1 MNSAT
6 LTQEAE
12 ENAAA
17 FVRTGA
23 QGLWQRYHQNDADA
37 EGDLVEQYLPLVKHI
52 VGRLAMNLPSHAS
65 IDDLQSA
72 GLIGLLQSLRSY
84 DSSAGASF
92 ETYARIRIRG
102 AVFDELRRMD
112 WVPRL
117 VHDKAR
123 KVQNAI
129 SEFEQ
134 RVGRSPTEAE
144 AAGALGISINE
155 YEKWMEQ
162 IRPATFICLDGAG
175 GDDESGNL
183 HEAFA
188 DDAQPNPMS
197 VAEVSELK
205 ELIFKKIA
213 SLPEIQKKVLALYY
227 FEDLRLREI
236 AAVFDLTESRISQ
249 IHSQAILSIKASI
262 ERQESE
268 ALRLA
273 GIDLQ

>member
-134 RVGRSPTEAE
+134 RVGRSPTEVE